1 MKKLA
6 LAAAFAGAIT
16 PAHAGGL
23 NEAVMEPEV
32 IEQASSSS
40 GGVILP
46 LLLLLVVAVAISSNG
61 GGRLTGG

>member
-6 LAAAFAGAIT
+6 LAAAFAVSLT
-16 PAHAGGL
+16 PVHAGGL

-40 GGVILP
+40 GGIILP
-46 LLLLLVVAVAISSNG
+46 LLLLLVVTIAVTSNG